1 MFAKV
6 GSLRDGQLAKEIM
19 ARLGKEGLTCQMS
32 HDPNDRDLLWI
43 EVSPEEKVVLAKIIF
58 ARSLGLI
65 PKYDFRTPERPI
77 SMAKMGPVTKVLLY
91 SSLFTFCLQL
101 YFQFQLGPMLFE
113 NYFLYGSPTETT
125 LFASLKEME
134 WWRLFTPMFLH
145 FGLMHI
151 LFNSL
156 ALKDFGAAL
165 EFSQGS
171 KFVLWLTLFSA
182 LVTNTLQYCL
192 TGPMFGGMSG
202 VVYAFF
208 GHFLGRQMMK
218 KTSAVQIPRQGM
230 IWLVIWFFATF
241 LPGPI
246 QLMANG
252 AHLSG
257 LLIGVLSGVGMFS
270 RQEQKRWALCVTAV
284 VLGFALL
291 MLLEI
296 WRLQQPLYFTQKIW

>member
-1 MFAKV
+1 
-6 GSLRDGQLAKEIM
+6 M
-19 ARLGKEGLTCQMS
+19 ARLEKEGFSCQLS
-32 HDPNDRDLLWI
+32 HDPNDNDLLWI
-43 EVSPEEKVVLAKIIF
+43 EASPIEKVMFAKILF

-65 PKYDFRTPERPI
+65 PKYDLATLQRPHA
-77 SMAKMGPVTKVLLY
+77 MVKMGPVTKILLY
-91 SSLFTFCLQL
+91 TSIAMFGLQL
-101 YFQFQLGPMLFE
+101 YCQFELGPMIFE
-113 NYFLYGSPTETT
+113 NFFLYGSPTETT
-125 LFASLKEME
+125 LFASIKSMDL
-134 WWRLFTPMFLH
+134 WRLLTPIFLH

-165 EFSQGS
+165 EVSQKS
-171 KFVLWLTLFSA
+171 KFVLWLTLIAA
-182 LVTNTLQYCL
+182 LVTNSFQYCL

-208 GHFLGRQMMK
+208 GHFLGRQMMN
-218 KTSAVQIPRQGM
+218 KTSSVKIPKQGM

-257 LLIGVLSGVGMFS
+257 LLIGIFSGIGKFS
-270 RQEQKRWALCVTAV
+270 WPERKRWIICLLATSS
-284 VLGFALL
+284 GFTLL
-291 MLLEI
+291 MILEI
-296 WRLQQPLYFTQKIW
+296 YRLAGPLYIMQKNW